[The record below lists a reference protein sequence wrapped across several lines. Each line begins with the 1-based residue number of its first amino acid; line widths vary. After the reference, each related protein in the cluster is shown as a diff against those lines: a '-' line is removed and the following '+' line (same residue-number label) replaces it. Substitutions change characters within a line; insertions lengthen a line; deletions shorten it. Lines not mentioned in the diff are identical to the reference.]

1 MYPLGTRYLSVAV
14 GPHFPIDQAP
24 LTHSPRPKTMLK
36 GLAGDLSG
44 AGDVCHV
51 MRDFSKC
58 LAMQYLLPGEG
69 IMFSMQS
76 TKEEFTFT
84 NHALL
89 KIGGS
94 SATTTRKLTE
104 RYDYRHET
112 LTAVKFETAGIVDRD
127 CEVKFKIGGKSVSI
141 DIAKAEQADAQ
152 DFYKVLEMLSRRQL
166 ENNRAWEHGCLAMK
180 YSSEALYLT
189 EQSGQTLTKQSDE
202 ASSWIGALYERTHPL
217 CYREFITS
225 AFQELRLIDKM
236 ERFQK

>member
-1 MYPLGTRYLSVAV
+1 
-14 GPHFPIDQAP
+14 
-24 LTHSPRPKTMLK
+24 MLK

-51 MRDFSKC
+51 IKDFSQC
-58 LAMQYLLPGEG
+58 LASQYLLPGEG

-89 KIGGS
+89 KISGS
-94 SATTTRKLTE
+94 NSTTTRKLTE
-104 RYDYRHET
+104 RFDYRHET
-112 LTAVKFETAGIVDRD
+112 IKSVEFETAGLVDRD
-127 CEVKFKIGGKSVSI
+127 CEIKFKIGGKSVSI
-141 DIAKAEQADAQ
+141 DVAKAEQADAQ

-166 ENNRAWEHGCLAMK
+166 ENNRAWEHGCLALK

-189 EQSGQTLTKQSDE
+189 ENSGQTLTKQSDE
-202 ASSWIGALYERTHPL
+202 ASTWVGQLYQRTHPL
-217 CYREFITS
+217 CYREFIVG

-236 ERFQK
+236 ERFQLVQK